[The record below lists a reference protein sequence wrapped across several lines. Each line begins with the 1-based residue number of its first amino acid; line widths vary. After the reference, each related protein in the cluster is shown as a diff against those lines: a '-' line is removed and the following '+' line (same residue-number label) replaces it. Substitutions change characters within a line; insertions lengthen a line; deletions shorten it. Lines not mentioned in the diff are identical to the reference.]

1 VKKEQNVL
9 IMPRIGQYYSNV
21 VPSSKA
27 MVSPGLLYQIRNKE
41 AILEETQI
49 GVLGL
54 STFDL
59 RRLREAGIITLRQL
73 ADCNTTDILNI
84 PHFGIK
90 KVRRLKA
97 NFESF
102 LTSIIDK
109 PILGIDQPSG
119 MPLERTTDLFKS
131 DQKPILSP
139 DSELEAFSESLE
151 KLKKQ
156 LGSLELKIAK
166 AIKNK

>member
-9 IMPRIGQYYSNV
+9 VMPRIGQYYSNV

-27 MVSPGLLYQIRNKE
+27 MISPGLLYQIRNKE

-59 RRLREAGIITLRQL
+59 KRLREAGIITLRQL
-73 ADCNTTDILNI
+73 AECNTTDILNI

-97 NFESF
+97 SFESF
-102 LTSIIDK
+102 LASLIYEHKLELDPSSTI
-109 PILGIDQPSG
+109 PLAETNDQF
-119 MPLERTTDLFKS
+119 DS
-131 DQKPILSP
+131 DQKTILSSDP
-139 DSELEAFSESLE
+139 ELEEFSESLE

-156 LGSLELKIAK
+156 LGSLELKLAR